1 MLTFFKKRG
10 MEMGIK
16 KSKEKAFR
24 QKVRK
29 ISIWWKLL
37 VPTNIVILLLCATL
51 GVFSYNTLEEE
62 MIQMGQTQS
71 MTVAALAENELDPYA
86 IAQITVPGMED
97 TELYKS
103 QQEHL
108 IGILEKGNVLYI
120 YTLYTD
126 GTTVFYGVD
135 ADTSESAC
143 SIGEEFEVSLEELS
157 GVFNGETYVEPEID
171 IWDGEA
177 VLTTYVPIMT
187 DDGKVVGVL
196 ACDYDASTIVYELN
210 DSQMKTIMLTLEG
223 VALSI
228 VVVFLIIRSI
238 MKGLNGV
245 NAKLYDLVNNEG
257 DLTQKL
263 EIKSGDE
270 LELIANNVNAMLEYI
285 RSIMIHIADGSTQL
299 NSSSK
304 LVVSNLAAAQ
314 DSITDVSATMEE
326 MSAGME
332 ETSAA
337 LLEIN
342 NAILDISDEIE
353 TINGRAEEGKESS
366 DDIMARA
373 ASVHQNA
380 IEEQEEAKRMAD
392 EMSASVNEKIEKSKA
407 VETISA
413 LTDNIISIT
422 SQTNLL
428 SLNASIEA
436 ARAGEAG
443 RGFAVVADEIG
454 KLAANSAQ
462 AASEIQVVSKQVI
475 DAVNELATE
484 AEKMIQFMDETAMS
498 GYEKLL
504 VTSKDYQN
512 DVGNMNQMMT
522 EFASSSESLKN
533 NVDAIRE
540 SVNSVN
546 IAIEENTKGINNISE
561 ATVNITTSVDDIG
574 TEANS
579 NLDIA
584 NGLDTEVNRF
594 KLN

>member
-1 MLTFFKKRG
+1 
-10 MEMGIK
+10 MGTK
-16 KSKEKAFR
+16 KSKEKVFK
-24 QKVRK
+24 QKVRR

-37 VPTNIVILLLCATL
+37 VPVNLVILLLCGTM
-51 GVFSYNTLEEE
+51 GIFSYNTLEEE
-62 MIQMGQTQS
+62 MVKMGQTQAL
-71 MTVAALAENELDPYA
+71 TVATLAEDELDPYA
-86 IAQITVPGMED
+86 IAKITQPGMEG
-97 TELYKS
+97 TEEYKS

-108 IGILEKGNVLYI
+108 IRVQEKGNVLYI

-126 GTTVFYGVD
+126 GSKVYYGVD
-135 ADTSESAC
+135 ADTTETAC
-143 SIGEEFEVSLEELS
+143 AVGEEFEISLTELAS
-157 GVFNGETYVEPEID
+157 VFNGEPYVESGID
-171 IWDGEA
+171 ESDGEA
-177 VLTTYVPIMT
+177 VLTTYVPIT
-187 DDGKVVGVL
+187 TVDGSVVAVL
-196 ACDYDASTIVYELN
+196 ACDYDASTILYELN
-210 DSQMKTIMLTLEG
+210 DSQTKTIMLTLEG
-223 VALSI
+223 IALSI
-228 VVVFLIIRSI
+228 VVIFFIIRSI

-270 LELIANNVNAMLEYI
+270 LELIAGNVNAMLEYI
-285 RSIMIHIADGSTQL
+285 RGIMVNISSGSTQL
-299 NSSSK
+299 NMSSQM
-304 LVVSNLAAAQ
+304 VVSNLAAAQ

-337 LLEIN
+337 LTEIN
-342 NAILDISDEIE
+342 NAILDISDEIDN
-353 TINGRAEEGKESS
+353 INGRAEDGKDSS
-366 DDIMARA
+366 DDIMTKA
-373 ASVHQNA
+373 AAVYQNA
-380 IEEQEEAKRMAD
+380 IAEQEEAKRMAD

-413 LTDNIISIT
+413 LTDNIINIT

-462 AASEIQVVSKQVI
+462 AASEIQVVSRQVI
-475 DAVNELATE
+475 DAVNELASE
-484 AEKMIQFMDETAMS
+484 AEKMIQFMDETAMT

-504 VTSKDYQN
+504 ATSKDYQS

-522 EFASSSESLKN
+522 EFAASSENLKN
-533 NVDAIRE
+533 DVEAIRD

-574 TEANS
+574 AEANS

-584 NGLDTEVNRF
+584 TGLDTEVNRF

>member
-1 MLTFFKKRG
+1 MDKKRG
-10 MEMGIK
+10 NNMIK
-16 KSKEKAFR
+16 
-24 QKVRK
+24 QKVRR

-37 VPTNIVILLLCATL
+37 IPVNIVILLLCGTL

-62 MIQMGQTQS
+62 MIKMGQSQAL
-71 MTVAALAENELDPYA
+71 TVATLGESELDPY
-86 IAQITVPGMED
+86 IVSQITKPGMES

-103 QQEHL
+103 QQDIL
-108 IGILEKGNVLYI
+108 IEIQEKGNVLYI

-126 GTTVFYGVD
+126 GKSVYYGID
-135 ADTSESAC
+135 ADTTETAC
-143 SIGEEFEVSLEELS
+143 AIGEEFEVSLLELQT
-157 GVFNGETYVEPEID
+157 VFDGEPYVEPEID
-171 IWDGEA
+171 ESDGEA
-177 VLTTYVPIMT
+177 VLTTYVPIT
-187 DDGKVVGVL
+187 IDDGSIVAVL
-196 ACDYDASTIVYELN
+196 ACDYDASNILYELQG
-210 DSQMKTIMLTLEG
+210 SQTKTIMLTLEG
-223 VALSI
+223 IALSI
-228 VVVFLIIRSI
+228 VVIFFIIRNI

-245 NAKLYDLVNNEG
+245 NAKLFDLVNNEG

-270 LELIANNVNAMLEYI
+270 LELIAENINAMLEYI
-285 RSIMIHIADGSTQL
+285 RGIMMNIASGSFQL
-299 NSSSK
+299 NSSSQM
-304 LVVSNLAAAQ
+304 VASNLAAAQ

-337 LLEIN
+337 LIEISN
-342 NAILDISDEIE
+342 SILDISEEID
-353 TINGRAEEGKESS
+353 TINGRAEDGRDSS
-366 DDIMARA
+366 DAVMEKA
-373 ASVHQNA
+373 AGVYRNA
-380 IEEQEEAKRMAD
+380 ISEQENAKRMAD
-392 EMSASVNEKIEKSKA
+392 EMSESVNEKIEKSKA

-413 LTDNIISIT
+413 LTANIISIT
-422 SQTNLL
+422 NQTNLL

-462 AASEIQVVSKQVI
+462 AAAEIQVVSKQVI
-475 DAVNELATE
+475 DAVNELASE
-484 AEKMIQFMDETAMS
+484 SEKMIRFMDETAMA

-504 VTSKDYQN
+504 STSKDYQN

-522 EFASSSESLKN
+522 EFALSSESLKS
-533 NVDAIRE
+533 NVEAIRE
-540 SVNSVN
+540 AVTSVN
-546 IAIEENTKGINNISE
+546 IAIEENTRGINNISE

-584 NGLDTEVNRF
+584 NGLDAEVNRF

>member
-1 MLTFFKKRG
+1 
-10 MEMGIK
+10 MGKK
-16 KSKEKAFR
+16 KSKEKVFK

-29 ISIWWKLL
+29 ISIMWKLL
-37 VPTNIVILLLCATL
+37 IPTNIVILLLCTTL

-62 MIQMGQTQS
+62 MVAMGQTQS
-71 MTVAALAENELDPYA
+71 MTVAALAEGELDPEV
-86 IAQITVPGMED
+86 IAQITVPGMEETD
-97 TELYKS
+97 LYKS

-108 IGILEKGNVLYI
+108 IRVQEKGNVLYI

-126 GTTVFYGVD
+126 GTTVYYGVD
-135 ADTSESAC
+135 ADTTESAC
-143 SIGEEFEVSLEELS
+143 AIGEEFELGLEELGS
-157 GVFNGETYVEPEID
+157 VFNGETYVEPEID

-177 VLTTYVPIMT
+177 VLTTYVPIT
-187 DDGKVVGVL
+187 ADDGTVVGVL

-210 DSQMKTIMLTLEG
+210 DSQTKTIMLTLEG
-223 VALSI
+223 IALSI
-228 VVVFLIIRSI
+228 LVIIFIIRNI

-263 EIKSGDE
+263 DIKSGDE
-270 LELIANNVNAMLEYI
+270 LELISNNVNAMLEYI
-285 RSIMIHIADGSTQL
+285 RGIMINIAGGSTQL
-299 NSSSK
+299 NSSSQ

-337 LLEIN
+337 LVEIN
-342 NAILDISDEIE
+342 NSILDISDEIE
-353 TINGRAEEGKESS
+353 TINGRAEEGKDSS
-366 DDIMARA
+366 DDIMTKA
-373 ASVHQNA
+373 AAVYQNA
-380 IEEQEEAKRMAD
+380 IAEQEEAKRMAD
-392 EMSASVNEKIEKSKA
+392 AMSASVNEKIEKSKA

-454 KLAANSAQ
+454 KLATNSAQ
-462 AASEIQVVSKQVI
+462 AAAEIQVVSRQVI
-475 DAVNELATE
+475 DAVNELAAE
-484 AEKMIQFMDETAMS
+484 AEKMIRFMDETAMT

-512 DVGNMNQMMT
+512 DVGNMNEMMT
-522 EFASSSESLKN
+522 EFAVSSETLKT
-533 NVDAIRE
+533 NVDAIRD
-540 SVNSVN
+540 SVNAVN

-574 TEANS
+574 TEANA

>member
-1 MLTFFKKRG
+1 
-10 MEMGIK
+10 MGIK
-16 KSKEKAFR
+16 KSNDTQKKFK

-37 VPTNIVILLLCATL
+37 VPVNVVILALCVLL
-51 GVFSYNTLEEE
+51 GMFSYNTLQEE
-62 MIQMGQTQS
+62 MIAMGQTQAL
-71 MTVAALAENELDPYA
+71 TVGKLAETSLDA
-86 IAQITVPGMED
+86 EVVAQITEPGMED
-97 TELYKS
+97 TDLYKS
-103 QQEHL
+103 QQEIL
-108 IGILEKGNVLYI
+108 IEVQERGNVLYI

-126 GTTVFYGVD
+126 GNKVYYGVD
-135 ADTSESAC
+135 ADTSENAC
-143 SIGEEFEVSLEELS
+143 AIGEEFEVGLSELS
-157 GVFNGETYVEPEID
+157 TVFNGKEYVEDEID
-171 IWDGEA
+171 NSDGEA
-177 VLTTYVPIMT
+177 LLTTYVPIT
-187 DDGKVVGVL
+187 AEDGTVVAVL
-196 ACDYDASTIVYELN
+196 GCDYDASTIVAELE
-210 DSQMKTIMLTLEG
+210 DSQNKTIMLTLEG
-223 VALSI
+223 IAVSMVI
-228 VVVFLIIRSI
+228 VVLIIRSI
-238 MKGLNGV
+238 MKGLTGV

-285 RSIMIHIADGSTQL
+285 RGIMINIAGGSTQL

-304 LVVSNLAAAQ
+304 LVVSNLTAAQ
-314 DSITDVSATMEE
+314 ESITDVSATMEE

-337 LLEIN
+337 LAEIN
-342 NAILDISDEIE
+342 ESIMDISNEIE
-353 TINGRAEEGKESS
+353 NINGRAEDGKDSS
-366 DDIMARA
+366 DDIMTKA
-373 ASVHQNA
+373 AAVYQNA
-380 IEEQEEAKRMAD
+380 IAEQEEAKRLAE
-392 EMSASVNEKIEKSKA
+392 EMSSAVNEKIEKSKA

-454 KLAANSAQ
+454 KLATNSAE
-462 AASEIQVVSKQVI
+462 AAAEIQVVSKQVI
-475 DAVNELATE
+475 DAVNELAAE
-484 AEKMIQFMDETAMS
+484 AEKMILFMDETAMT

-522 EFASSSESLKN
+522 EFAASSENLKV
-533 NVDAIRE
+533 NVESIRD
-540 SVNSVN
+540 SVNAVN
-546 IAIEENTKGINNISE
+546 IAIEESARGITSVSE

-574 TEANS
+574 LEANS

>member
-1 MLTFFKKRG
+1 
-10 MEMGIK
+10 MGIK
-16 KSKEKAFR
+16 KSKDKVFK

-37 VPTNIVILLLCATL
+37 VPVNVVILLLCATL

-62 MIQMGQTQS
+62 MIKMGQTQS
-71 MTVAALAENELDPYA
+71 MTVATLAEDELDPYA
-86 IAQITVPGMED
+86 VAKITQPGLED
-97 TELYKS
+97 SEEYKS
-103 QQEHL
+103 QQE
-108 IGILEKGNVLYI
+108 ILRRVQEKGNVLYI

-126 GTTVFYGVD
+126 GSKVYYGID
-135 ADTSESAC
+135 ADTTESAC
-143 SIGEEFEVSLEELS
+143 AIGEEFEVSLSELA
-157 GVFNGETYVEPEID
+157 GVFGGETYVEPEID

-177 VLTTYVPIMT
+177 VLTTYVPIIA
-187 DDGKVVGVL
+187 DDGTVVAVL

-210 DSQMKTIMLTLEG
+210 DSQNKITMLTLEG
-223 VALSI
+223 IALSI
-228 VVVFLIIRSI
+228 VVIFFIIRSI

-285 RSIMIHIADGSTQL
+285 RGIMVNIASGSTQL
-299 NSSSK
+299 NMSSQM
-304 LVVSNLAAAQ
+304 VVSNLAAAQ

-337 LLEIN
+337 LTEIN
-342 NAILDISDEIE
+342 NAILDISDEID
-353 TINGRAEEGKESS
+353 TINGRAEDGKDSS
-366 DDIMARA
+366 DGIMAKA
-373 ASVHQNA
+373 AAVYQNA
-380 IEEQEEAKRMAD
+380 IEEQGQAKRLAD
-392 EMSASVNEKIEKSKA
+392 AMSASVNEKIEKSKA

-413 LTDNIISIT
+413 LTDNIINIT

-462 AASEIQVVSKQVI
+462 AAAEIQVVSKQVI

-484 AEKMIQFMDETAMS
+484 AEKMIQFMDETAMT

-504 VTSKDYQN
+504 ETSKDYQN
-512 DVGNMNQMMT
+512 DVGDMNQMMT
-522 EFASSSESLKN
+522 EFASSSESLKGS
-533 NVDAIRE
+533 VESIRD

-546 IAIEENTKGINNISE
+546 IAIEESAKGITNVSE

-574 TEANS
+574 AEANS

-594 KLN
+594 KLD

>member
-1 MLTFFKKRG
+1 
-10 MEMGIK
+10 MGIK

>member
-1 MLTFFKKRG
+1 
-10 MEMGIK
+10 MGRK
-16 KSKEKAFR
+16 KSKEKVFK

-37 VPTNIVILLLCATL
+37 IPTNIVILLLCGIMGL
-51 GVFSYNTLEEE
+51 FSYNTLEEE
-62 MIQMGQTQS
+62 MVKMGQTQS
-71 MTVAALAENELDPYA
+71 MTVAALAEGELDPA
-86 IAQITVPGMED
+86 LIAQITVPGMEETD
-97 TELYKS
+97 LYKS
-103 QQEHL
+103 QQEQL
-108 IGILEKGNVLYI
+108 IRVQEKGNVLYI

-126 GTTVFYGVD
+126 GTNVYYGVD
-135 ADTSESAC
+135 ADTTESAC
-143 SIGEEFEVSLEELS
+143 AIGEEFELGLAELES
-157 GVFNGETYVEPEID
+157 VFNGETYVEPEID

-177 VLTTYVPIMT
+177 VLSTYVPIT
-187 DDGKVVGVL
+187 ADDGTVVGVL

-210 DSQMKTIMLTLEG
+210 DSQTKTIMLTLEG
-223 VALSI
+223 MALSI
-228 VVVFLIIRSI
+228 LVIIFVIRSI

-263 EIKSGDE
+263 DIKSGDE
-270 LELIANNVNAMLEYI
+270 LELIANNVNALLEYI
-285 RSIMIHIADGSTQL
+285 RGIMINIAGGSTQL
-299 NSSSK
+299 NTSSQM
-304 LVVSNLAAAQ
+304 VVSNLAAAQ

-337 LLEIN
+337 LVEIN
-342 NAILDISDEIE
+342 NSILDISDEID
-353 TINGRAEEGKESS
+353 TINGRAEEGKDSS
-366 DDIMARA
+366 DDIMTKA
-373 ASVHQNA
+373 AAVYQNA
-380 IEEQEEAKRMAD
+380 IVEQEEAKRMAD
-392 EMSASVNEKIEKSKA
+392 AMSASVNEKIEKSKA

-454 KLAANSAQ
+454 KLATNSAQ
-462 AASEIQVVSKQVI
+462 AAAEIQVVSKQVI

-484 AEKMIQFMDETAMS
+484 AEKMIQFMDETAMT

-512 DVGNMNQMMT
+512 DVGNMNAMMT
-522 EFASSSESLKN
+522 EFADSSETLKT

-540 SVNSVN
+540 SVNAVN
-546 IAIEENTKGINNISE
+546 IAIEENTRGINNISE

-574 TEANS
+574 TEANA

>member
-1 MLTFFKKRG
+1 MTK
-10 MEMGIK
+10 
-16 KSKEKAFR
+16 

-37 VPTNIVILLLCATL
+37 IPVNLVILLLCALL
-51 GVFSYNTLEEE
+51 GLFSYNTLEEE
-62 MIQMGQTQS
+62 MVSMGQTQS
-71 MTVAALAENELDPYA
+71 LTVATLAENELDTD
-86 IAQITVPGMED
+86 ILSQLTTPGMESS
-97 TELYKS
+97 ELYKT
-103 QQEHL
+103 QQDIL
-108 IGILEKGNVLYI
+108 IGIQEKGNVLYI
-120 YTLYTD
+120 YTLFTD
-126 GTTVFYGVD
+126 GKTVFYGVD
-135 ADTSESAC
+135 ADTTETAC
-143 SIGEEFEVSLEELS
+143 AIGEEFELSLSELQ
-157 GVFNGETYVEPEID
+157 GVFNGEPYVEPAID
-171 IWDGEA
+171 ESEGEA
-177 VLTTYVPIMT
+177 VLTAYVPIQAA
-187 DDGKVVGVL
+187 DGSVVAVL
-196 ACDYDASTIVYELN
+196 ACDYDASNILYELK
-210 DSQMKTIMLTLEG
+210 DSQTKTIMLTLEG
-223 VALSI
+223 IALSI
-228 VVVFLIIRSI
+228 VIIFFIIRSI

-245 NAKLYDLVNNEG
+245 NAKLFDLVNNEG

-263 EIKSGDE
+263 EINSGDE
-270 LELIANNVNAMLEYI
+270 LELIAENVNAMLEYI
-285 RSIMIHIADGSTQL
+285 RGIMINIASGSFQL
-299 NSSSK
+299 NSSSQ

-337 LLEIN
+337 LFEIN
-342 NAILDISDEIE
+342 NAILDISDEIT
-353 TINGRAEEGKESS
+353 TINGRAEDGRDSS
-366 DDIMARA
+366 DAIMVKA
-373 ASVHQNA
+373 AGVYQNA
-380 IEEQEEAKRMAD
+380 IIEQEAAKRMAD

-462 AASEIQVVSKQVI
+462 AAAEIQVVSKQVI
-475 DAVNELATE
+475 DAVNELAAE
-484 AEKMIQFMDETAMS
+484 SEKMIQFMDRTAMT

-504 VTSKDYQN
+504 TTSKDYQN

-522 EFASSSESLKN
+522 EFAVSSESLRT
-533 NVDAIRE
+533 NVEAIRE
-540 SVNSVN
+540 SVSSVN

-574 TEANS
+574 TEANA

-584 NGLDTEVNRF
+584 TGLDTEVNKF

>member
-1 MLTFFKKRG
+1 
-10 MEMGIK
+10 MGK
-16 KSKEKAFR
+16 KSKEKVFK

-37 VPTNIVILLLCATL
+37 VPVNIVILLLCATL
-51 GVFSYNTLEEE
+51 GVFSYNTLQEE
-62 MIQMGQTQS
+62 MIKMGQTQS
-71 MTVAALAENELDPYA
+71 MTVATLAENELDPYI
-86 IAQITVPGMED
+86 IAQITEPGMES
-97 TELYKS
+97 TAEYKS
-103 QQEHL
+103 QQDLL
-108 IGILEKGNVLYI
+108 IGIQEKGNVLYI
-120 YTLYTD
+120 YTLFTD
-126 GTTVFYGVD
+126 GTTVYYGVD
-135 ADTSESAC
+135 ADTTETAC
-143 SIGEEFEVSLEELS
+143 AVGEEFELGLSEL
-157 GVFNGETYVEPEID
+157 GTVFNGESYVEPEID
-171 IWDGEA
+171 VSDGEA
-177 VLTTYVPIMT
+177 VLTTYVPIMAA
-187 DDGKVVGVL
+187 DGSVVGVL
-196 ACDYDASTIVYELN
+196 ACDYDASTILYELN
-210 DSQMKTIMLTLEG
+210 DSQTKTIMLTLEG
-223 VALSI
+223 MALSI
-228 VVVFLIIRSI
+228 VIIFFIIRNI
-238 MKGLNGV
+238 MKGMNGV

-263 EIKSGDE
+263 DIRSGDE
-270 LELIANNVNAMLEYI
+270 LELIANNVNALLEYI
-285 RSIMIHIADGSTQL
+285 RSIMINIASGSTHL
-299 NSSSK
+299 NSSSQM
-304 LVVSNLAAAQ
+304 VVSNLAAAQ

-337 LLEIN
+337 LTEIN
-342 NAILDISDEIE
+342 NALLDISDEIDM
-353 TINGRAEEGKESS
+353 INGRAEEGRGSS
-366 DDIMARA
+366 DDIMVKA
-373 ASVHQNA
+373 AAVYQNA
-380 IEEQEEAKRMAD
+380 IAEQEEAKRMAD
-392 EMSASVNEKIEKSKA
+392 AMSASVNDKIEKSKA

-462 AASEIQVVSKQVI
+462 AAAEIQVVSKQVI

-484 AEKMIQFMDETAMS
+484 AEKMIQFMDETAMT

-522 EFASSSESLKN
+522 EFASSSESLKV
-533 NVDAIRE
+533 NVDAIRD

-574 TEANS
+574 AEANS

>member
-1 MLTFFKKRG
+1 
-10 MEMGIK
+10 MGIK
-16 KSKEKAFR
+16 KSKEKAFK

-37 VPTNIVILLLCATL
+37 VPVVLVILLLCGTL
-51 GVFSYNTLEEE
+51 GLFSYNTLEEE
-62 MIQMGQTQS
+62 MIKMGQTQS
-71 MTVAALAENELDPYA
+71 MTVAVLAEDELDPA
-86 IAQITVPGMED
+86 VIAQITEPGMED
-97 TELYKS
+97 SDLYKS
-103 QQEHL
+103 QQEVL
-108 IGILEKGNVLYI
+108 IDVQKKGNVLYI

-126 GTTVFYGVD
+126 GTTVYYGVD
-135 ADTSESAC
+135 ADTTETAC
-143 SIGEEFEVSLEELS
+143 AIGEEFEISLSELS
-157 GVFNGETYVEPEID
+157 GVFNGEPYVEPEID
-171 IWDGEA
+171 ESDGEA
-177 VLTTYVPIMT
+177 VLTTYVPIEAN
-187 DDGKVVGVL
+187 DGTVVGVL
-196 ACDYDASTIVYELN
+196 ACDYDASTILYELN
-210 DSQMKTIMLTLEG
+210 DSQTKTIMLTIEG
-223 VALSI
+223 ILLSI
-228 VVVFLIIRSI
+228 VVVFFIIRSI

-270 LELIANNVNAMLEYI
+270 LELIANNVNDMLEYI
-285 RSIMIHIADGSTQL
+285 RGIMIKIAGGSTQL

-304 LVVSNLAAAQ
+304 MVVSNLAAAQ

-337 LLEIN
+337 LTEIN
-342 NAILDISDEIE
+342 DAILDISDEIE
-353 TINGRAEEGKESS
+353 SINGRAEDGRDSS
-366 DDIMARA
+366 DDIMTKA
-373 ASVHQNA
+373 ANVYHKA

-392 EMSASVNEKIEKSKA
+392 AMSASVNDRIQKSKA

-413 LTDNIISIT
+413 LTDNIINIT

-454 KLAANSAQ
+454 KLAANSAE
-462 AASEIQVVSKQVI
+462 AATEIQVVSKQVI

-484 AEKMIQFMDETAMS
+484 AEKMIQFMDETAMG

-504 VTSKDYQN
+504 VTSQDYQN

-522 EFASSSESLKN
+522 EFAVSSESLKK

-540 SVNSVN
+540 SVNAVN
-546 IAIEENTKGINNISE
+546 VAIEENTRGINNISQ

-574 TEANS
+574 NEANS

>member
-1 MLTFFKKRG
+1 MVK
-10 MEMGIK
+10 
-16 KSKEKAFR
+16 

-29 ISIWWKLL
+29 ISILWKLMVPMNL
-37 VPTNIVILLLCATL
+37 VVLLLCGIL
-51 GVFSYNTLEEE
+51 GIFSYNTLEEE
-62 MIQMGQTQS
+62 MIKMGQTQAL
-71 MTVAALAENELDPYA
+71 TVATLAEGSLDPYSVA
-86 IAQITVPGMED
+86 KITQPGMESSK
-97 TELYKS
+97 EYKS
-103 QQEHL
+103 QQEVL
-108 IGILEKGNVLYI
+108 IDIQEKGNVLYI

-126 GTTVFYGVD
+126 GTTVYYGID
-135 ADTSESAC
+135 ADTSETAC
-143 SIGEEFEVSLEELS
+143 AIGEEFESSLSELS
-157 GVFNGETYVEPEID
+157 DVFNGKSYVEAEID
-171 IWDGEA
+171 ESGGEA
-177 VLTTYVPIMT
+177 VLTTYVPIV
-187 DDGKVVGVL
+187 DDSGTVVAVL
-196 ACDYDASTIVYELN
+196 GCDYDASNILYELK
-210 DSQMKTIMLTLEG
+210 DSQTKTIMLTLEG
-223 VALSI
+223 IVLSI
-228 VVVFLIIRSI
+228 VIVFFIIRSI

-270 LELIANNVNAMLEYI
+270 LELIASNVNAMLEYI
-285 RSIMIHIADGSTQL
+285 RGIMINIAGGSTQL
-299 NSSSK
+299 NSSSR
-304 LVVSNLAAAQ
+304 LVVSNLEAAQ
-314 DSITDVSATMEE
+314 DRITDVSTTMEE

-332 ETSAA
+332 ETSTA
-337 LLEIN
+337 LAEIN
-342 NAILDISDEIE
+342 NSILDISDEIE
-353 TINGRAEEGKESS
+353 NINGRAEHGKDSS
-366 DDIMARA
+366 DDIMTKA
-373 ASVHQNA
+373 AAVYQNA
-380 IEEQEEAKRMAD
+380 IVEQEEAKRLAD
-392 EMSASVNEKIEKSKA
+392 GMSASVNEKIEKSKA

-413 LTDNIISIT
+413 LTENIISIT

-462 AASEIQVVSKQVI
+462 AAAEIQVVSKKVI

-484 AEKMIQFMDETAMS
+484 AEKMIQFMDETAMT

-522 EFASSSESLKN
+522 EFAYSSENLKAD
-533 NVDAIRE
+533 VDAIRDA
-540 SVNSVN
+540 VNAVN
-546 IAIEENTKGINNISE
+546 IAIEESARGISNVSE

-574 TEANS
+574 AEANS

-584 NGLDTEVNRF
+584 CGLDNEVNRF